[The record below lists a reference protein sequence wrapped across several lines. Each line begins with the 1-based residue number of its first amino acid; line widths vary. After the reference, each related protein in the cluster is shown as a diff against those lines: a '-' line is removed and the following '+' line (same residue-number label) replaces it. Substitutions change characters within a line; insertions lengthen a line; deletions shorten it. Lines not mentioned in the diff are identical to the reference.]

1 MNKPKTNRR
10 ELTLFLIVAF
20 AVPYLMGIPLA
31 FAQRAG
37 QDTSLFAN
45 AQMMYPAAG
54 VMLAFMAVRRTAL
67 PMRFYAL
74 HIVSTVAC
82 AVCSLLSV
90 FMPEQSWVVYINI
103 LMIVTSVLGWVLL
116 LTEKKEKRAAAGLR
130 WRGKIRTA
138 LGVCLLFFVLK
149 TAMMFLSAALSGA
162 EYWSEY
168 LAYWQS
174 FVPWYYML
182 LLIPTSFSAS
192 CRFLGR
198 NTAGGTISPRC
209 CSSGSASAAGCCCW
223 ACCGGSG
230 ICR

>member
-1 MNKPKTNRR
+1 
-10 ELTLFLIVAF
+10 
-20 AVPYLMGIPLA
+20 
-31 FAQRAG
+31 
-37 QDTSLFAN
+37 
-45 AQMMYPAAG
+45 
-54 VMLAFMAVRRTAL
+54 MLAFMAVRRTAL

>member
-82 AVCSLLSV
+82 AVCLSL
-90 FMPEQSWVVYINI
+90 IHI
-103 LMIVTSVLGWVLL
+103 
-116 LTEKKEKRAAAGLR
+116 
-130 WRGKIRTA
+130 
-138 LGVCLLFFVLK
+138 
-149 TAMMFLSAALSGA
+149 
-162 EYWSEY
+162 SE
-168 LAYWQS
+168 
-174 FVPWYYML
+174 
-182 LLIPTSFSAS
+182 PTRRS
-192 CRFLGR
+192 
-198 NTAGGTISPRC
+198 
-209 CSSGSASAAGCCCW
+209 
-223 ACCGGSG
+223 
-230 ICR
+230 